1 MLCFAQPV
9 TLRCTMVCL
18 LSSSRLY
25 SSTGE
30 QCGFILFHFQMHKL
44 NLKLELLDA
53 AFPGLQSEPV
63 WQEHQQGRI
72 RTERH
77 RVIVITPKAHRLDA
91 SECDLNRS
99 K

>member
-1 MLCFAQPV
+1 MPCELDLHRMAIFFFLIQVALFGTVRNTEQTVRGKNMLCFAQPV

-63 WQEHQQGRI
+63 
-72 RTERH
+72 
-77 RVIVITPKAHRLDA
+77 
-91 SECDLNRS
+91 
-99 K
+99 